1 MAKKFT
7 DEQVAEFKQAFALF
21 DTDGNGFVTTDE
33 LGTVMRSLGQ
43 KPTGTFYINSFYFH
57 SSTLHPNINHFIFNF
72 YSHSI
77 LLFSTYILAL
87 ITSSILYINKSKSTT
102 KNRLYNKTNKT
113 DEEILQMINVVDA
126 DGDGTIDFEEFI
138 ELMEIRMNDSD
149 EEQDIIEV
157 FKVFDGDGNGY
168 ITAAELRH
176 VMTNLEE
183 ELTEEEVD
191 EMINEA
197 DIDGDGQISYNEF
210 KKMMLATGAVG

>member
-1 MAKKFT
+1 
-7 DEQVAEFKQAFALF
+7 
-21 DTDGNGFVTTDE
+21 
-33 LGTVMRSLGQ
+33 
-43 KPTGTFYINSFYFH
+43 
-57 SSTLHPNINHFIFNF
+57 
-72 YSHSI
+72 
-77 LLFSTYILAL
+77 
-87 ITSSILYINKSKSTT
+87 
-102 KNRLYNKTNKT
+102 LYNKTNKT

>member
-1 MAKKFT
+1 MSKKFT

-43 KPTGTFYINSFYFH
+43 KPT
-57 SSTLHPNINHFIFNF
+57 
-72 YSHSI
+72 
-77 LLFSTYILAL
+77 
-87 ITSSILYINKSKSTT
+87 
-102 KNRLYNKTNKT
+102 
-113 DEEILQMINVVDA
+113 DEEILDMIHLVDE

-138 ELMEIRMNDSD
+138 LLMEMKMNDSD

-157 FKVFDGDGNGY
+157 FKVFDNDGNGY

-183 ELTEEEVD
+183 KLTDEEID

-210 KKMMLATGAVG
+210 KRMMLASGAVG